1 MDQVQK
7 TAIKETAIIVVGI
20 TTLVFVISAA
30 IALLSL
36 ETIGTIIMTY
46 CLLMGIKLVYDEQ
59 LSQAQADAYT
69 KQADIDAEIDRLHK

>member
-7 TAIKETAIIVVGI
+7 TAIIATAKIVGAI
-20 TTLVFVISAA
+20 TGMVFVVSAA

-36 ETIGTIIMTY
+36 QTIASLLLVY
-46 CLLMGIKLVYDEQ
+46 CLVMGVKMIYDAN
-59 LSQAQADAYT
+59 LTQAQQAAYT

>member
-7 TAIKETAIIVVGI
+7 TALIETAKTIGAI
-20 TTLVFVISAA
+20 TGMVFVVSAA

-36 ETIGTIIMTY
+36 QTIASMLLVY
-46 CLLMGIKLVYDEQ
+46 CLGMGVKMIYDIKISE
-59 LSQAQADAYT
+59 AKAAAYT